1 LPDAGRKTLTAQ
13 QIGEGRRPGST
24 SPGPGS
30 IQRAMAEP
38 ILTLT
43 EPAPAVAL
51 VTLNRPQAANAFDT
65 ALALAVAETFERFA
79 HPGEAARCVVLTG
92 AGEKAFCAGAD
103 LKERDGMDDHAW
115 AAQHQVFEAMAQAIL
130 ASPMPV
136 IAAVNGAAFGGGCE
150 IALLCDFIYAAE
162 TARFA
167 LPEAT
172 LGIMPG
178 LGATQTLAR
187 AAGPARAKEVILTG
201 APFTADEAMAW
212 GVVNRVCAPASLL
225 EEALATAARI
235 AASAPLSARAIKRAI
250 EAGSGASLPRGM
262 EIELEAY
269 NGLFPT
275 ADRLEGVKAWR
286 EKRRPQFRGH

>member
-1 LPDAGRKTLTAQ
+1 
-13 QIGEGRRPGST
+13 
-24 SPGPGS
+24 
-30 IQRAMAEP
+30 MAEP

-43 EPAPAVAL
+43 EPKPAVAL

-79 HPGEAARCVVLTG
+79 RPGEAARAVVLTG
-92 AGEKAFCAGAD
+92 AGDRSFCAGAD
-103 LKERDGMDDHAW
+103 LKERDGMDDAAW
-115 AAQHQVFEAMAQAIL
+115 AAQHQVFEAMAQAVL
-130 ASPMPV
+130 ATPVPV

-150 IALLCDFIYAAE
+150 IALLCDFIYASE
-162 TARFA
+162 GARFA

-201 APFTADEAMAW
+201 AAFTAAEALAW
-212 GVVNRVCAPASLL
+212 GVVNRLCAPGRLL
-225 EEALATAARI
+225 EEALASAERI
-235 AASAPLSARAIKRAI
+235 AGNAPLAVRAVKRSI
-250 EAGSGASLPRGM
+250 DSGAGHSLARGM

-269 NGLFPT
+269 NALFPT
-275 ADRLEGVKAWR
+275 KDRLEGVRAWR